1 LPKKRGAFFLSPLD
15 TGYVEKSGVYSQ
27 IAEPS
32 KRSPIVSYYDTS
44 LLDLIKRD
52 LAQQWAGILKNDN
65 EISRAQHTSVYDPPP
80 MELYEETP
88 FASIEFA
95 KNEGYEEPAQ
105 QEGTGPLEPHASQ
118 RYYAD
123 TPESEPMGPEDPFHR
138 QPSSVSFDG
147 PDAYIED
154 EYFGSLLEEM
164 IEEEAQEEQMMDPS
178 QTSGEPAELISP
190 EEQMLLLLLEMENMG
205 G

>member
-1 LPKKRGAFFLSPLD
+1 
-15 TGYVEKSGVYSQ
+15 
-27 IAEPS
+27 
-32 KRSPIVSYYDTS
+32 VSNHETS

-52 LAQQWAGILKNDN
+52 LARQWTGILRNDYDG
-65 EISRAQHTSVYDPPP
+65 EITRIQHTSVYDPPP
-80 MELYEETP
+80 MELYEGVHGLSADFLQSGNYDEP
-88 FASIEFA
+88 SQQGEASAVEQHA
-95 KNEGYEEPAQ
+95 NQ
-105 QEGTGPLEPHASQ
+105 QQ
-118 RYYAD
+118 YYAGI
-123 TPESEPMGPEDPFHR
+123 PEPEPMDHEDPS
-138 QPSSVSFDG
+138 QVQQSSVSFDG
-147 PDAYIED
+147 PDVYLED